1 MSPLSIGLAA
11 VTEAYFT
18 VMPFF
23 FFFFLPASITFGDIA
38 QGNKSLD

>member
-18 VMPFF
+18 VVP